1 MRKFEKANEQLR
13 IGGYL
18 LSQNY
23 CFADSQN
30 KLWPMVSILT
40 STLPVLLDE
49 ILFTD
54 PLLLLMLGSRG
65 VPGGVT
71 IWTMVLNMG
80 ATPIRRFFL
89 ISLNLSVNC
98 EIKKLK
104 TSLTFKLYTY

>member
-1 MRKFEKANEQLR
+1 
-13 IGGYL
+13 
-18 LSQNY
+18 
-23 CFADSQN
+23 
-30 KLWPMVSILT
+30 MVSVLT

-71 IWTMVLNMG
+71 ICTMVLNMG

-98 EIKKLK
+98 KIEKIAN
-104 TSLTFKLYTY
+104 SSNFKLDKYEPQKIHVTYTPLFHFVNKYFKH